1 MSRGLRHLD
10 ACAAEAAVQRHYASL
25 GAQPVAARLRL
36 GRTDIDL
43 VLQHNQTFIFVE
55 VKKSKTHDQAV
66 TRITAA
72 QTARLFE
79 AVALFMTDRTG
90 EIRVD
95 VALVDQ
101 AGRVMV
107 LENAFA

>member
-1 MSRGLRHLD
+1 
-10 ACAAEAAVQRHYASL
+10 VQRHYASP

-66 TRITAA
+66 TRITPA

-79 AVALFMTDRTG
+79 AVALFMADRTG